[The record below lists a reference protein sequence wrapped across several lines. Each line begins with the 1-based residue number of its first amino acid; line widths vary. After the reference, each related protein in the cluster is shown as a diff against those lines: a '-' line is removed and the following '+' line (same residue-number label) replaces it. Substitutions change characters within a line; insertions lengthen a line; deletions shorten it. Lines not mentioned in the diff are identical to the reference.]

1 MMGLSMGLADRKY
14 MRDEYHPPQRAK
26 QLIWVLIIAFVIQS
40 CFYFYGDADAI
51 SQLGLTVD
59 GIRHGKIWQ
68 LITFQFLHS
77 VPVPWH
83 VLFNCLGLYFFGR
96 PVEERFGSKRFLQL
110 YLLSGVIGG
119 LVQVLCTAVLPR
131 HVDIPVVGASAGVCG
146 MIAIFC
152 SLYPMH
158 ELTTW
163 IYFFPVMIRARW
175 LLIFLTGFS
184 IYGTLVPFTSVAHAA
199 HLGGIVVG
207 IIFVRWGRNI
217 SESVS
222 RFLPSRPKA
231 KVELLRS
238 GVSAKKLRL
247 LNPSSTEAVADE
259 YISKEID
266 PILDKI
272 SAKGFQSLTDRE
284 RQMLDAA
291 RKRLER

>member
-1 MMGLSMGLADRKY
+1 MGLADRKY
-14 MRDEYHPPQRAK
+14 MREEYHPPRLAK
-26 QLIWVLIIAFVIQS
+26 QLIWVLIAAFVLQS
-40 CFYFYGDADAI
+40 CFYFYGDTDAI
-51 SQLGLTVD
+51 NQLGLTFD

-119 LVQVLCTAVLPR
+119 LTQVFFTGVLPR
-131 HVDIPVVGASAGVCG
+131 HMDFPVVGASAGVCG

-175 LLIFLTGFS
+175 LLIFLTGLS
-184 IYGTLVPFTSVAHAA
+184 VYGTLIPFTTVAHGA
-199 HLGGIVVG
+199 HLGGILAG
-207 IIFVRWGRNI
+207 IIFVRWGRSI
-217 SESVS
+217 SEAAS
-222 RFLPSRPKA
+222 RFLPRGETANVK
-231 KVELLRS
+231 LLRGS
-238 GVSAKKLRL
+238 GPGKKLRL
-247 LNPSSTEAVADE
+247 LNPPSNETVAEE

-272 SAKGFQSLTDRE
+272 SAKGFQSLTARE
-284 RQMLDAA
+284 RQMLEAA
-291 RKRLER
+291 RKKLGR